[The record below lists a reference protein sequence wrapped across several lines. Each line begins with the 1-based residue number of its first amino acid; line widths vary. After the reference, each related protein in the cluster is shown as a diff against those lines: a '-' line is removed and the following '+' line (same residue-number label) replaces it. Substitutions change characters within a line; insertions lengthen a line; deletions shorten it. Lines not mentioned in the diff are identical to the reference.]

1 MIDARDIRKEY
12 GGFVA
17 VQGSS
22 FSVDRGEVF
31 GIIGPNGA
39 GKTTTLK
46 MLAGLLEPTSGS
58 AEIAGLDT
66 ETAEMRQQLGFLPE
80 ESPLYEEMTP
90 ISYLKFF
97 ADLYDVDPDVAE
109 ERMHDTLDEL
119 ELEHRDRKLG
129 DMSKG
134 MKRKVAIARSLIN
147 DPDVL
152 IYDEPA
158 SGLDPLT
165 TNYVIEFTEQLAKE
179 GKTIVFSAHNL
190 FHVESICD
198 RVVIM
203 NEGEIVARGDLEEL
217 QAEHGH
223 TRYHVYTTVDVPDA
237 VQENGSYKRVV
248 ESMDAVEETRER
260 AEANGGDVVDIRTE
274 ESSLEEVFL
283 NVAEAGTRG
292 TRYVEEDA
300 E

>member
-165 TNYVIEFTEQLAKE
+165 TNYVIEFTEQLANE

-217 QAEHGH
+217 QAEYGH

-260 AEANGGDVVDIRTE
+260 AEANGGNVVDIRTE